1 MKRYAVF
8 GHPVLHSLSPKI
20 HQAFARQS
28 GIEIEYVAIESKPGD
43 FDGTLSSFARS
54 GGEGANVT
62 LPHKQRAAELCNL
75 LSARAKRAGA
85 VNTLIKHGN
94 GWLGDNTDGAG
105 LVRDLTGRHGLDLR
119 GRRTLML
126 GAGGAARGIAPSLL
140 DAGIG
145 ELYIANRSPERA
157 DALADT
163 LGQPGRVHPRYIDD
177 LRALGEFDLIVN
189 ATAATREGAL
199 PALPIS
205 LLGPRTTAV
214 DLSYGEAAIP
224 FLAWAR
230 ANRAH
235 DAIDGLGMLVEQAA
249 ESFALWHGT
258 RPSTDEVYAQL
269 RERDAVLVTADCRPL
284 RIKRRIGCFRHC
296 EADFSLRSK

>member
-1 MKRYAVF
+1 MGRYFAVF
-8 GHPVLHSLSPKI
+8 GHPVAHSLSPRI
-20 HQAFARQS
+20 HAAFARQS
-28 GIEIEYVAIESKPGD
+28 GIDLRYEPIDATLEGF
-43 FDGTLSSFARS
+43 FDALQAFADAGGT
-54 GGEGANVT
+54 GANVT
-62 LPHKQRAAELCNL
+62 LPLKQSAFA
-75 LSARAKRAGA
+75 LSATTTMRARRAGA
-85 VNTLIKHGN
+85 VNTLA
-94 GWLGDNTDGAG
+94 WLDGQWHGDNTDGTG
-105 LVRDLTGRHGLDLR
+105 LVRHLTDRHRLDLR
-119 GRRTLML
+119 QRRTLLL

-269 RERDAVLVTADCRPL
+269 RERDAVLVTAD
-284 RIKRRIGCFRHC
+284 
-296 EADFSLRSK
+296 